1 MLQKPPEPTDALDLV
16 RSISPSWYD
25 IGSKLLVP
33 LDVRDSLK
41 KDMSL
46 SDEAKL
52 EKVLNAWINGETAGV
67 TWRTVLEALEAL
79 GRRDIIRK
87 TLDYLEKPAI
97 YSKYIEKKDFIPCP
111 DFSKK
116 VFTV

>member
-1 MLQKPPEPTDALDLV
+1 MLLKPPELTDALDLV

-33 LDVRDSLK
+33 LDIRDSLK
-41 KDMSL
+41 RDTSL
-46 SDEAKL
+46 SDEARL
-52 EKVLNAWINGETAGV
+52 EKILDAWINGEKASV
-67 TWRTVLEALEAL
+67 TWRTILEALEAL

-87 TLDYLEKPAI
+87 TLDYLERPAI

-111 DFSKK
+111 DFSKN
-116 VFTV
+116 V